1 LDAVRLHKNGFPE
14 SMTYG
19 DFWRRYR
26 ILSDSD
32 VVQIKSQPGVNEV
45 RPVVEQLLQYLDL
58 DKTAGRLGNT
68 QVGFSS
74 LFYLDVC

>member
-1 LDAVRLHKNGFPE
+1 
-14 SMTYG
+14 MTYG

-58 DKTAGRLGNT
+58 DKTAARLGNT
-68 QVGFSS
+68 QVGF
-74 LFYLDVC
+74 LFSFLFRRLLKSDLKLTRKTAST